1 MCAALASFLFVVVS
15 GWNAWESMEGAAG
28 ALELYGA
35 SLPPNTTGPAVR
47 PAAAADYARTQAAD
61 YVLELN
67 RSIFSLKLN
76 PSVFSRPGSCIF
88 S

>member
-1 MCAALASFLFVVVS
+1 MRAAFLFVDVS

-47 PAAAADYARTQAAD
+47 PAAAADY
-61 YVLELN
+61 VLELN